1 MSILD
6 FDVWKNISER
16 KIKFD
21 ATIKAD
27 KDDNVEDEIVVESPD
42 GNEKT
47 EFVIKDEDNAE
58 SIETT
63 DYIRVDN
70 NEWVEKENSKKTI
83 EDTRI
88 KKNILRASHLIG
100 KVQDEQR
107 AKEIDRLTG
116 GDITASTREIT
127 KIYDKIS
134 SDDGTCSNIM
144 KIIGSLKPCEYAYV
158 DISKIE
164 SKYTNKIKE
173 DLSKIYTLSTDK
185 KGIGKGEYLL
195 PLLFDDVYKN
205 TIYDE
210 EHKGDNSIFTNDNKM
225 FNLEVKS
232 CGGFVQFYKN
242 TIEKIKNINNNTEDI
257 IDALKDVIKSAFV
270 EYCNHYKGEN
280 SSGSYICIFQDD
292 AQSGEKVPTNM
303 LFINCSNY
311 VNEKAQL
318 EDIKDIIE
326 IVIPGKRRKNYKW
339 EVGFNPPQNDGFRLK
354 LTSENNKP
362 IIKCVLQKSIYTQLF
377 PNLVMECEEST
388 ILSRDNFVNEYYTK

>member
-1 MSILD
+1 MNILD

-27 KDDNVEDEIVVESPD
+27 KSNNTEDEIVVESPD

-63 DYIRVDN
+63 DYVRVDN

-116 GDITASTREIT
+116 GDITSSTKEII

-144 KIIGSLKPCEYAYV
+144 DKIGKLKPCDYVYV
-158 DISKIE
+158 DMSGIE
-164 SKYTNKIKE
+164 SKYINKIGE
-173 DLSKIYTLSTDK
+173 DLSKIYTLSADK
-185 KGIGKGEYLL
+185 RGVGKGEYLL

-210 EHKGDNSIFTNDNKM
+210 DHKGDNSIFTNDNKM
-225 FNLEVKS
+225 YNLEVKS

-242 TIEKIKNINNNTEDI
+242 TVEKIKNINNTEDI
-257 IDALKDVIKSAFV
+257 IGALKDVIKSAFV

-280 SSGSYICIFQDD
+280 SGGSYICIFQDD
-292 AQSGEKVPTNM
+292 SQSGEKVPTNM

-311 VNEKAQL
+311 VNEKTRL
-318 EDIKDIIE
+318 EDIIE
-326 IVIPGKRRKNYKW
+326 IIIPEKRRKNYKW
-339 EVGFNPPQNDGFRLK
+339 EDGLTPPQNDGFRLK
-354 LTSENNKP
+354 LTSENGKP
-362 IIKCVLQKSIYTQLF
+362 IIKCVFQKSIYNQIF
-377 PNLVMECEEST
+377 PNLMLECKEST